1 MSTSHSS
8 IRVMLADDHRIIT
21 DGLQGLLATVPDIE
35 CVGTANNGAEAIHAV
50 EHLAVDVVLMDIDMP
65 VLDGLAATE
74 RIKAKWPHVKVI
86 ILSMHDEAAM
96 VQRMMELD
104 ADGYLVKN
112 CGRDELL
119 LAIRDVYAG
128 RKHFGSALMESL
140 LSKRQESATQ
150 SGLLK
155 DLSDRETEVLAAL
168 AEGLTNK
175 EIGERLFISPR
186 TVDTHRTNLMKKLD
200 THNIA
205 GLVRIAIKAGLV
217 K

>member
-1 MSTSHSS
+1 MTPA
-8 IRVMLADDHRIIT
+8 IRVLLCDDHRIIT
-21 DGLQGLLATVPDIE
+21 DGLKVLLASDPGME
-35 CVGTANNGAEAIHAV
+35 CVGVAENGAEALQAV
-50 EHLAVDVVLMDIDMP
+50 EHVQVDVVLMDLDMP

-74 RIKAKWPHVKVI
+74 RLKAKWPQVKVI

-96 VQRMMELD
+96 VQRMMELG

-119 LAIRDVYAG
+119 LAIRDVHAG

-140 LSKRQESATQ
+140 LQQRQENAAR
-150 SGLLK
+150 SGLLN
-155 DLSDRETEVLAAL
+155 DLSEREIEVLAAL
-168 AEGLTNK
+168 AEGCTNK

-200 THNIA
+200 THNMA

>member
-1 MSTSHSS
+1 MKDRSAA
-8 IRVMLADDHRIIT
+8 IRVFLVDDHRIVS
-21 DGLQGLLATVPDIE
+21 DGLKSLLATDE
-35 CVGTANNGAEAIHAV
+35 TFSCVGIAINGADAIDMMQ
-50 EHLAVDVVLMDIDMP
+50 HLQVDVALVDIDMP
-65 VLDGLAATE
+65 VMDGIALTE
-74 RIKAKWPHVKVI
+74 HLKRERPELRVI
-86 ILSMHDEAAM
+86 ILSMYDEAAL
-96 VQRMMELD
+96 VQRVMELG

-119 LAIRDVYAG
+119 LAIRDVHAG
-128 RKHFGSALMESL
+128 RKHFGSALLESML
-140 LSKRQESATQ
+140 EQRQRTAAN

-155 DLSDRETEVLAAL
+155 DMSERETEVLAAL

-175 EIGERLFISPR
+175 EIGDRLFISPR

-200 THNIA
+200 THNVA

>member
-1 MSTSHSS
+1 MSVNEV
-8 IRVMLADDHRIIT
+8 IKVLLCDDHRIIT
-21 DGLQGLLATVPDIE
+21 DGLKGLLEGDAGMS
-35 CVGTANNGAEAIHAV
+35 CVGAVENGAAAIHAV

-65 VLDGLAATE
+65 VLDGLEATE
-74 RIKAKWPHVKVI
+74 RIKAKWPDVKVI

-96 VQRMMELD
+96 VQRMMELG

-112 CGRDELL
+112 CGRDELM

-128 RKHFGSALMESL
+128 RKHFGSALTESL
-140 LSKRQESATQ
+140 LSQRTENAAQ

-155 DLSDRETEVLAAL
+155 DLSERETEVLAAL

-175 EIGERLFISPR
+175 EIGDRLFISPR

>member
-1 MSTSHSS
+1 MSTSNST
-8 IRVMLADDHRIIT
+8 IRVLLADDHRIIT

-35 CVGTANNGAEAIHAV
+35 CIGTAENGAEAIHAV

-74 RIKAKWPHVKVI
+74 RIKDKWPQVKVI

-96 VQRMMELD
+96 VQRMMELG

-119 LAIRDVYAG
+119 LAIRDVHAG

-140 LSKRQESATQ
+140 LSKRQESAAQ

-155 DLSDRETEVLAAL
+155 DLSERETEVLAAL

>member
-1 MSTSHSS
+1 MTPA
-8 IRVMLADDHRIIT
+8 IRVLLCDDHRIIT
-21 DGLQGLLATVPDIE
+21 DGLKVLLAGGPGME
-35 CVGTANNGAEAIHAV
+35 CVGVAENGAEALQAV
-50 EHLAVDVVLMDIDMP
+50 EHVQVDVVLMDLDMP

-74 RIKAKWPHVKVI
+74 RLKAKWPQVKVI

-96 VQRMMELD
+96 VQRMMELG

-112 CGRDELL
+112 CGREELL
-119 LAIRDVYAG
+119 LAIRDVHAG

-140 LSKRQESATQ
+140 LQQRQENAAR
-150 SGLLK
+150 SGLLR
-155 DLSDRETEVLAAL
+155 DLSEREIEVLAAL
-168 AEGLTNK
+168 AEGCTNK

-200 THNIA
+200 THNVA

>member
-1 MSTSHSS
+1 MSENDV
-8 IRVMLADDHRIIT
+8 IKVLLCDDHRIIS
-21 DGLQGLLATVPDIE
+21 DGLKSLLAGDTGMN
-35 CVGTANNGAEAIHAV
+35 CVGAVENGAEAVHAV
-50 EHLAVDVVLMDIDMP
+50 EHLAVDVVLMDLDMP
-65 VLDGLAATE
+65 VLDGLEATE
-74 RIKAKWPHVKVI
+74 RIKEKWPQVKVI

-96 VQRMMELD
+96 VQRMMELG

-119 LAIRDVYAG
+119 LAIRDVHAG

-140 LSKRQESATQ
+140 LSQRTENAAQ

-155 DLSDRETEVLAAL
+155 DLSERETEVLAAL

-175 EIGERLFISPR
+175 EIGDRLFISPR

>member
-1 MSTSHSS
+1 MSAT
-8 IRVMLADDHRIIT
+8 IRILLCDDHRIIT
-21 DGLQGLLATVPDIE
+21 DGLKGLLEDVPDMS
-35 CVGTANNGAEAIHAV
+35 CVGVAENGAEALQAV
-50 EHLAVDVVLMDIDMP
+50 EHLQVDVVLMDLDMP

-74 RIKAKWPHVKVI
+74 RLKQRWPEVKVI
-86 ILSMHDEAAM
+86 ILTMHDEAAM
-96 VQRMMELD
+96 VQRMMELG

-119 LAIRDVYAG
+119 LAIRDVHAG

-140 LSKRQESATQ
+140 LQQRQETAAH

-155 DLSDRETEVLAAL
+155 DLSEREVEVLAAL

-200 THNIA
+200 THNVA

>member
-1 MSTSHSS
+1 MSSPSNT
-8 IRVMLADDHRIIT
+8 IRVLLADDHRIIT
-21 DGLQGLLATVPDIE
+21 DGLKGLLAHVPDIE
-35 CVGTANNGAEAIHAV
+35 CVGTAENGAEAMQAL

-74 RIKAKWPHVKVI
+74 RIKARWPAVKVV

-96 VQRMMELD
+96 VQRVMELG

-119 LAIRDVYAG
+119 LAIRDVHAG
-128 RKHFGSALMESL
+128 RKHFSSALLESL
-140 LSKRQESATQ
+140 LSQRQEVAGQ
-150 SGLLK
+150 SGMLK
-155 DLSDRETEVLAAL
+155 DLSERELEVLAAL

-175 EIGERLFISPR
+175 EIGDRLFISPR

-200 THNIA
+200 THNVA

-217 K
+217 R

>member
-1 MSTSHSS
+1 MNTP
-8 IRVMLADDHRIIT
+8 IRILLCDDHRIIT
-21 DGLQGLLATVPDIE
+21 DGLNMLLAGDQAME
-35 CVGTANNGAEAIHAV
+35 CVAVAENGAEALHAV
-50 EHLAVDVVLMDIDMP
+50 EHVHVDVVLMDLDMP

-74 RIKAKWPHVKVI
+74 RIKARWPRVKVI

-96 VQRMMELD
+96 VQRMMDLG

-112 CGRDELL
+112 CGREELL
-119 LAIRDVYAG
+119 LAIRDVHAG

-140 LSKRQESATQ
+140 LQQRQENAAQ
-150 SGLLK
+150 SGMLK
-155 DLSDRETEVLAAL
+155 DLSEREIEVLAAL
-168 AEGLTNK
+168 AEGWTNK

-200 THNIA
+200 THNVA

>member
-1 MSTSHSS
+1 MTHSHP
-8 IRVMLADDHRIIT
+8 IRVLLCDDHRIIT
-21 DGLQGLLATVPDIE
+21 DGLRGLLEGEPGTT
-35 CVGTANNGAEAIHAV
+35 CVGAAANGAEALAMV

-74 RIKAKWPHVKVI
+74 RIKAEHPQVRVI
-86 ILSMHDEAAM
+86 MLSMHDEAAL
-96 VQRMMELD
+96 VQRVMELG

-112 CGRDELL
+112 CGREELL
-119 LAIRDVYAG
+119 LAIRDVHAG

-140 LSKRQESATQ
+140 LAQRQEKAAQ

-155 DLSDRETEVLAAL
+155 DLSEREVEVLTAL

-186 TVDTHRTNLMKKLD
+186 TVDTHRTNLMKKLN
-200 THNIA
+200 THHVA

>member
-1 MSTSHSS
+1 MNEGTPE
-8 IRVMLADDHRIIT
+8 IRVLLTDDHRIIL
-21 DGLQGLLATVPDIE
+21 DGLKGLLEGETDIT
-35 CVGTANNGAEAIHAV
+35 CIGTAGNGVEALETL
-50 EHLAVDVVLMDIDMP
+50 EHLAVDVILMDIDMP
-65 VLDGLAATE
+65 EMDGIDATE
-74 RIKAKWPHVKVI
+74 RIKARWPAVKLI
-86 ILSMHDEAAM
+86 ILSMHDEAAL
-96 VQRMMELD
+96 VQRVMELG

-119 LAIRDVYAG
+119 LAIRDVHAG

-140 LSKRQESATQ
+140 MQQRQENAAQ
-150 SGLLK
+150 VGLLQ
-155 DLSDRETEVLAAL
+155 DLSEREVEVLAAL

-186 TVDTHRTNLMKKLD
+186 TVDTHRTNLMKKLG
-200 THNIA
+200 THNVA

>member
-1 MSTSHSS
+1 MSVNEV
-8 IRVMLADDHRIIT
+8 IKVLLCDDHRIIT
-21 DGLQGLLATVPDIE
+21 DGLKGLLESDAGMS
-35 CVGTANNGAEAIHAV
+35 CVGAVENGAAAIHAV
-50 EHLAVDVVLMDIDMP
+50 EHLAVDVVLMDLDMP
-65 VLDGLAATE
+65 VLDGLEATE
-74 RIKAKWPHVKVI
+74 RIKAKWPDVKVI

-96 VQRMMELD
+96 VQRMMELG

-112 CGRDELL
+112 CGRDELM

-128 RKHFGSALMESL
+128 RKHFGSALTESL
-140 LSKRQESATQ
+140 LSQRTENAAQ

-155 DLSDRETEVLAAL
+155 DLSERETEVLAAL

-175 EIGERLFISPR
+175 EIGDRLFISPR

>member
-1 MSTSHSS
+1 MSTESTT
-8 IRVMLADDHRIIT
+8 IRVLLADDHRIIT
-21 DGLQGLLATVPDIE
+21 DGLMGLLATVPDIE
-35 CVGTANNGAEAIHAV
+35 CIGTAENGAEAIHAV

-74 RIKAKWPHVKVI
+74 RIKTKWPHVKVI

-96 VQRMMELD
+96 VQRMMELG

-119 LAIRDVYAG
+119 LAIRDVCAG

-140 LSKRQESATQ
+140 LTQRTENAAQ

-155 DLSDRETEVLAAL
+155 DLSERETEVLAAL